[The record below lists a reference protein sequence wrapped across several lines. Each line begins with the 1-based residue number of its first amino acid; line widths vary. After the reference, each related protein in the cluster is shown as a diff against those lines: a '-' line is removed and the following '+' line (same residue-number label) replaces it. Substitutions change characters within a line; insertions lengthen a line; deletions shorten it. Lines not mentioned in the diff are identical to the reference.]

1 METYRPHR
9 IPQELKTLKRWL
21 CWREEQRD
29 GKPTKVPYTPRG
41 EPASSTDPS
50 TWTDHETALAAAK
63 DFDGVGIVLGDNL
76 CGVDLDECRNPQTGE
91 IHSEAQKIISGLNSY
106 TEVSPSKTGLKVF
119 CYGVLPPGRRRIAKP
134 EWGPDGELEMY
145 SSARYF
151 TVTGE
156 RLDGCPATVEERT
169 EALADLHRRTFP
181 QPQAPAPAPV
191 SPGPSLSDQEL
202 LRRMFAAKNGAQAQ
216 KLWSGD
222 WSGYASWSEGDC
234 ALCRHLAFWWAG
246 DRAAIDRMFRQS
258 GLMREKWER
267 ADYRDSTIDKALEG
281 MAEFYTP
288 APPPAEEEPP
298 EEIHL
303 TDTGNSLRLVAQH
316 GVKIRYCWSWRK
328 WLAWTGRHWSP
339 DGEDVVMRL
348 ASKTVRRMYG
358 EAAKIKDKEERK
370 ALWKHATSSES
381 AHRRRAMM
389 YLAQAEEEVACRHE
403 IFDRDPWL
411 LNCWNGTLDLRTG
424 ELRGFRQDDYITKV
438 IGTSFDQ
445 DASCPRWL
453 AFLDGVFDGNRDM
466 VQFIQRAAGYCMTGD
481 VREDA
486 LFFLYGT
493 GANGKTTLFSTLQKV
508 LGPYAIE
515 VSPGLLLTR
524 HYESHPTIIMDLFG
538 VRFAVSVEV
547 GQGRRFD
554 EERLKQLTGGDMIR
568 GRRMREDTWQ
578 FDATHKI
585 WLAANEKPQVTGQDH
600 AIWRRIK
607 LIPFQVKFTPP
618 GEPGPDIDTSLRENL
633 FADERPGIL
642 TWMLEGCLSW
652 QTDGLA
658 YPAEV
663 NAATAE
669 YKAEEDVVQQFID
682 SECAVGPDLHDGAGD
697 LHKAY
702 QKWARDT
709 RNRSLTATALGK
721 RFAEKGFPGGHDGK
735 RRIRRKLCL
744 HISESE
750 KFTF

>member
-1 METYRPHR
+1 MTLPDK
-9 IPQELKTLKRWL
+9 IPEKLRDLKRWL
-21 CWREEQRD
+21 CWKEEKRD
-29 GKPTKVPYTPRG
+29 GKPTKVPYQTDG
-41 EPASSTDPS
+41 SLASSTDAD
-50 TWTDHETALAAAK
+50 TWTDFDTALAAVK
-63 DFDGVGIVLGDNL
+63 DFDGVGIALGEGL
-76 CGVDLDECRNPQTGE
+76 SGIDLDKCRNPDTG
-91 IHSEAQKIISGLNSY
+91 IIEPWARSIIDQLDSY
-106 TEVSPSKTGLKVF
+106 TEISPSGR
-119 CYGVLPPGRRRIAKP
+119 GVHILCWGKLPEGSRRK
-134 EWGPDGELEMY
+134 GNLEMY
-145 SSARYF
+145 SEGRYF
-151 TVTGE
+151 TVSSN
-156 RLDGCPATVEERT
+156 RLDGCPPTVFERT
-169 EALADLHRRTFP
+169 AALAELHRQTFP
-181 QPQAPAPAPV
+181 EPEAQAPAPTTPGINV
-191 SPGPSLSDQEL
+191 SDEDL
-202 LRRMFAAKNGAQAQ
+202 LRRMFAAKNGSEVQT
-216 KLWSGD
+216 LWNGD
-222 WSGYASWSEGDC
+222 WSSYDSQSEADC
-234 ALCRHLAFWWAG
+234 ALCRHLAFWWGG
-246 DRAAIDRMFRQS
+246 DRAAIDRMFQLS

-267 ADYRDSTIDKALEG
+267 ADYRDRTISKALEG
-281 MAEFYTP
+281 MTEFYSP
-288 APPPAEEEPP
+288 PKPQPEPPPIDEELA
-298 EEIHL
+298 EIHN

-316 GVKIRYCWSWRK
+316 GHKIRYCWPWRK
-328 WLAWTGRHWSP
+328 WLAWSGRAWSP
-339 DGEDVVMRL
+339 DAEDVVMRL
-348 ASKTVRRMYG
+348 ASRTVRRMYA
-358 EAAKIKDKEERK
+358 EAAKIKDNDERK
-370 ALWKHATSSES
+370 ALWKHASSSES
-381 AHRRRAMM
+381 AQRRRAMM

-403 IFDRDPWL
+403 IFDCDPWL
-411 LNCWNGTLDLRTG
+411 LNCWNGTLDLHTG
-424 ELRGFRQDDYITKV
+424 DLRGFRQEDYITKV

-445 DASCPRWL
+445 DAKCPRWL
-453 AFLDGVFDGNRDM
+453 AFLDGVFDGNREM
-466 VQFIQRAAGYCMTGD
+466 IQFIQRAAGYSMTGD

-585 WLAANEKPQVTGQDH
+585 WLAANEKPQVTGQDY
-600 AIWRRIK
+600 AMWRRIK

-633 FADERPGIL
+633 FADERAGIL

-652 QTDGLA
+652 QSDGLA

-663 NAATAE
+663 KAATAE
-669 YKAEEDVVQQFID
+669 YQAEEDVVQQFID
-682 SECAVGPDLHDGAGD
+682 SECVVGPDLQDGAGD

-702 QKWARDT
+702 QRWARQT

-721 RFAEKGFPGGHDGK
+721 RFGDKGFEGGHTADRS
-735 RRIRRKLCL
+735 RRIRKGLQL

-750 KFTF
+750 KLTF